1 MGYLLNGLINKK
13 PKLKAARLDQYGQPG
28 HNILYVTGLSGSG
41 KSTYSK
47 ELAKKLKAEVVEL
60 DSYYGAKPNDSQSD
74 FHRYLSKNQ
83 VNTKRLVANKKLNY
97 NESDK
102 IYGLLKEYAKDRRV
116 IAEGVQLFDGTMAE
130 KNKLRS
136 DLSQEPI
143 LSLQVSR
150 RKALRRAKERDQ
162 ANWANVNLKEKKK
175 EWRTQNNNKKEFE
188 WAMGLKRKH
197 QDPFK

>member
-188 WAMGLKRKH
+188 RAMGLKRKH